1 MKPPDCL
8 TAPELESEAAGLL
21 RAYYGPRLDG
31 GRPFDGR
38 YFDTWRPG
46 PPDTFTAED
55 ILSMAFL
62 GVTINRRAFLTILA
76 PSPDNRFNALLA
88 KVPDRV
94 DFWDAGAPAASSAQ
108 WQLYD
113 MLRGLSGIGPTKA
126 SKLLARKRR
135 HLIPIRDSVVA
146 RVLDLRKPF
155 WAPLYGAS
163 RRSTCAPDWLPSRR
177 APVPRAWR
185 YPTTSPSCASLT
197 SSCGC
202 RASQARPAFRVEQ
215 GDWTGRI
222 PLSPKSIER

>member
-163 RRSTCAPDWLPSRR
+163 QEIDLRARLAAIKARARAEGVALPDNLALLRVFDVVVWMSGI
-177 APVPRAWR
+177 
-185 YPTTSPSCASLT
+185 TGETSFP
-197 SSCGC
+197 G
-202 RASQARPAFRVEQ
+202 
-215 GDWTGRI
+215 
-222 PLSPKSIER
+222 

>member
-1 MKPPDCL
+1 MKLPDCL

-55 ILSMAFL
+55 ILSVAFL
-62 GVTINRRAFLTILA
+62 GVTIDRRAFLTILD

-163 RRSTCAPDWLPSRR
+163 QEIDLRARLAAIKARARAEGVALPDNLALLRVFDVVVWMSGI
-177 APVPRAWR
+177 
-185 YPTTSPSCASLT
+185 TGETSFP
-197 SSCGC
+197 G
-202 RASQARPAFRVEQ
+202 
-215 GDWTGRI
+215 
-222 PLSPKSIER
+222 

>member
-1 MKPPDCL
+1 MKLPDCL

-163 RRSTCAPDWLPSRR
+163 QEIDLRARLAAIKARARAEGVALPDNLALLRVFDVVVWMSGI
-177 APVPRAWR
+177 
-185 YPTTSPSCASLT
+185 TGETSFP
-197 SSCGC
+197 G
-202 RASQARPAFRVEQ
+202 
-215 GDWTGRI
+215 
-222 PLSPKSIER
+222 

>member
-1 MKPPDCL
+1 MMSVKPPDCL

-163 RRSTCAPDWLPSRR
+163 QEIDLRARLAAIKARARAEGVALPDNLALLRVFDVVVWMSGI
-177 APVPRAWR
+177 
-185 YPTTSPSCASLT
+185 TGETSFP
-197 SSCGC
+197 G
-202 RASQARPAFRVEQ
+202 
-215 GDWTGRI
+215 
-222 PLSPKSIER
+222 